1 MVQSAWND
9 NLALTNPYLRLH
21 TKLQRTAKALRKWSR
36 SRIGNVKLLLCAAK
50 LLVGVLDV
58 VQEFRQLSMQEL
70 LLKRDLKG
78 RIMGLSAVEKLTAKQ
93 QSRLMAI
100 KAENAMQTEK
110 LHPEDTHCHRNCV

>member
-1 MVQSAWND
+1 V
-9 NLALTNPYLRLH
+9 
-21 TKLQRTAKALRKWSR
+21 
-36 SRIGNVKLLLCAAK
+36 AK

-93 QSRLMAI
+93 QSRLTAI